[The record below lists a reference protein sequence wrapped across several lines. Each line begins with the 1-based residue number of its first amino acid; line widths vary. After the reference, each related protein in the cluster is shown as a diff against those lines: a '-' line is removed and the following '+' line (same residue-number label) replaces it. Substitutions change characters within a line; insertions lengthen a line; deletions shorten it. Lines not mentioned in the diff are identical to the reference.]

1 VANGGDGN
9 LVEIAPNGTQLAVK
23 TVEQAGAGTL
33 FGLVIAPMAAGVYFV
48 DDGTNALNL
57 LH

>member
-1 VANGGDGN
+1 MANGGDGN

-23 TVEQAGAGTL
+23 TVEQAGACTL